1 MNNHTTYLLLAFL
14 IFATSC
20 ATGTAHHGE
29 LTGVRYM
36 EDTYEAV
43 NFDDETANLGYN
55 ALSLLSEHKLEQSP
69 RETTTRKI
77 IQNATLSLTVT
88 QPDSMSAQLT
98 TLAESLGGY
107 LSQSG
112 TYQTTIRIPA
122 ERFEEAIAAISTMGK
137 LQSKTISGQDVTNQY
152 YDLQIRIENA
162 EKARQRYL
170 ELLAKAEN
178 VETTLKVEKELERLN
193 TELDLLKGQMKRLE
207 NLTTFATINIRHE
220 EKKKPGPLGYIGLG
234 LYHSVK
240 WLFVRN

>member
-1 MNNHTTYLLLAFL
+1 MNNHTTYLLITFL

-77 IQNATLSLTVT
+77 IQNATLSLAVT

-178 VETTLKVEKELERLN
+178 VETT
-193 TELDLLKGQMKRLE
+193 
-207 NLTTFATINIRHE
+207 
-220 EKKKPGPLGYIGLG
+220 
-234 LYHSVK
+234 
-240 WLFVRN
+240 